1 MASLVSIL
9 IPAYN
14 AERLIAETIRS
25 ALAQTWPHKEI
36 IVVDDGSKDGT
47 VAVAERFAPEGVR
60 VVRQKNQGAS
70 AARNTAF
77 SLCKGEYIQ
86 WLDADDL
93 LSPDK
98 IERQMVLAEQLAD
111 PRLLLSSNWG
121 YFFSRPGKAVFH
133 RTPLCEDLSAAEWLI
148 RKLSGNYHMQTAT
161 WLASRQLTE
170 AAGPWDSR
178 LMSDD
183 DGEYF
188 CRVLL
193 ASRGVRFEPE
203 GRVYYRVTGGG
214 SWGNLDNSR
223 KKLEAHWMAMKL
235 HIQYLRSLEDSD
247 RARAASVTYLQNW
260 LQYYYP
266 DQTDLIGEF
275 HKLAHELGGTLN
287 TPRMS
292 WKYAWIQKL
301 FGWNTAKRVQ
311 GRYNQ
316 CKSSILRWWDSLRKG
331 A

>member
-14 AERLIAETIRS
+14 AQAWIADTIRS

-36 IVVDDGSKDGT
+36 IIVDDGSKDGT

-60 VVRQKNQGAS
+60 TVRQENQGAS

-98 IERQMVLAEQLAD
+98 IERQMLLAERLAD
-111 PRLLLSSNWG
+111 PLLLLSSNWG
-121 YFFSRPGKAVFH
+121 YFFSRPGRAAFH

-148 RKLSGNYHMQTAT
+148 RKLSGNHHMQTAT

-193 ASRGVRFEPE
+193 ASRGVRFEPA
-203 GRVYYRVTGGG
+203 GRVYYRVTGSG
-214 SWGNLDNSR
+214 SWGNLDHSR

-235 HIQYLRSLEDSD
+235 HIQYLRSIEDSD
-247 RARAASVTYLQNW
+247 RARAASVQYLQNW
-260 LQYYYP
+260 LQYFHP
-266 DQTDLIGEF
+266 NQPDLIAEF
-275 HKLAHELGGTLN
+275 HALARELGGALHA
-287 TPRMS
+287 PSLS

-301 FGWNTAKRVQ
+301 FGWNAAKRVQ
-311 GRYNQ
+311 ARYNR
-316 CKSSILRWWDSLRKG
+316 CKSAVLRWWDSL
-331 A
+331 